1 MLKSLKTQVL
11 LVLALLIILLVTQ
24 AILSRESQS
33 TFVSSL
39 DVTQQ
44 VVTKVNLVRELERD
58 VLDLQRN
65 VLIFKETASPSVV
78 TRFDRIVLKIEENI
92 TELRSKN
99 VDNDAALYSD
109 YIDRM
114 ESHLNDYKDNF
125 ATVVDG
131 RSRRQSVFEQGLLV
145 DLNTIVLEIEQYTSK
160 DFANTKMARDVSK
173 TQYHLT
179 QAQNAAFRYLLTPG
193 QEQVSDFTAQISA
206 AREIIVDTFSKNG
219 LKDPLLNQIDKV
231 QSDLVQLTQITRGY
245 LFLVNVVM
253 AGSANEFLFLTR
265 ELNQLVAEKLLDTN
279 NQVKQNIEFE
289 RQRNAVFSVASIIL
303 ALAIALFFGYRVML
317 PVDKITEVFR
327 KLALGE
333 NIPALPGK
341 NRQDEIGQLA
351 KAADVFHA
359 KNQQTKELLLQ
370 SQELNNRQEILNQEL
385 AQSKIKAEQATV
397 SKSMFLANMSHEIR
411 TPMNGIIGMLDV
423 ALQGELTPTLRD
435 QLSKV
440 SYSTQILMSLIN
452 DILDF
457 SKIEAG
463 KLHIEEVLFSPKS
476 LFESLLANISTR
488 AQEKNL
494 NIHFH
499 INPNL
504 PVHLIGDPLRISQ
517 VLLNL
522 STNAIKFTRNGAVD
536 IAIDYQVCAEQT
548 ANQLQNTTDI
558 SLLMTVADSGIGMSE
573 LQLSTIFDSF
583 TQADGSTSR
592 QFGGTGLGLT
602 IVKQLVD
609 LMNGNVHA
617 SSTQNV
623 GSKFEVLIRVK
634 AQNLYDTVLYSPE
647 QLSGQILY
655 FSDRQTPLLPI
666 DYLDKMNIPWRQ
678 NRTIVLQQM
687 CSELKHDDIVLI
699 DVDDLKQHSQ
709 LLDCITKIKQ
719 TDGKFGF
726 VTDTQPNNLASLLE
740 KKWQTRALSHPFSPE
755 QFMRFIDVVGRSS
768 TTSLQ
773 SLDIQANS
781 KPLYEGHVLLV
792 EDNSINQAVAS
803 QMLSSMGLTYDI
815 AEDGQQAVTKVTN
828 SPHYD
833 LILMDVQMPV
843 MDGYKATKILR
854 EKGFSSLVICGLSAN
869 AMQDDYQKAFDAGMT
884 DYITK
889 PIKFLQLSDLL
900 GKYLN
905 VKNQGL

>member
-1 MLKSLKTQVL
+1 M
-11 LVLALLIILLVTQ
+11 LALLIILLVSQ
-24 AILSRESQS
+24 AILSRKSQS

-78 TRFDRIVLKIEENI
+78 TRFDRIMLKIEEDITKLHNI
-92 TELRSKN
+92 N
-99 VDNDAALYSD
+99 IDDDAALYTD

-114 ESHLNDYKDNF
+114 ESHLSDYKDNF

-145 DLNTIVLEIEQYTSK
+145 DLNKIVLDLEEFTSTTFS
-160 DFANTKMARDVSK
+160 DTEMARDVSK
-173 TQYHLT
+173 TQYHLA

-193 QEQVSDFTAQISA
+193 QEQVADFTSQMSA
-206 AREIIVDTFSKNG
+206 ARDKIITTFANNE
-219 LKDPLLNQIDKV
+219 LKSPLLSQIDRV

-265 ELNQLVAEKLLDTN
+265 ELNQLVAEKLLTTN

-289 RQRNAVFSVASIIL
+289 RQRNALFSVTSIIL

-317 PVDKITEVFR
+317 PVDSITEVFR

-370 SQELNNRQEILNQEL
+370 SQDLNNRQEILNQEL

-411 TPMNGIIGMLDV
+411 TPMNGIIGLLDV

-463 KLHIEEVLFSPKS
+463 KLHIEEILFSPKS

-494 NIHFH
+494 NIRFH

-504 PVHLIGDPLRISQ
+504 PVNLVGDPLRISQ

-522 STNAIKFTRNGAVD
+522 STNAIKFTRNGSVD
-536 IAIDYQVCAEQT
+536 IEIDYQVCDEQT
-548 ANQLQNTTDI
+548 ADQLQNSSNI
-558 SLLMTVADSGIGMSE
+558 SLMMTVTDSGIGMSE
-573 LQLSTIFDSF
+573 QQLATIFDSF

-592 QFGGTGLGLT
+592 KFGGTGLGLT

-609 LMNGNVHA
+609 LMNGKVHA
-617 SSTQNV
+617 SSTQKV
-623 GSKFEVLIRVK
+623 GSKFEVLIKVK
-634 AQNLYDTVLYSPE
+634 AQNLVDTVLQFPE
-647 QLSGQILY
+647 DLTGKILY
-655 FSDRQTPLLPI
+655 FTDRHKPLLPD
-666 DYLDKMNIPWRQ
+666 DYLDKVNIPWQ
-678 NRTIVLQQM
+678 QYRTIALQPI
-687 CSELKHDDIVLI
+687 CADLKQDDMVLI

-726 VTDTQPNNLASLLE
+726 VTDTQPNNLANLLE

-755 QFMRFIDVVGRSS
+755 QFMHFIEVVGRTS
-768 TTSLQ
+768 TTPLQ
-773 SLDIQANS
+773 NIDGQTNG
-781 KPLYEGHVLLV
+781 KPLFEGHVLLV

-815 AEDGQQAVTKVTN
+815 AEDGHQAVTKVTN

-843 MDGYKATKILR
+843 MDGYEATKVLR

-889 PIKFLQLSDLL
+889 PIKFLQLSELL
-900 GKYLN
+900 GKYLV
-905 VKNQGL
+905 VKS

>member
-1 MLKSLKTQVL
+1 LFKSLKTQVL

-39 DVTQQ
+39 DLTQQ

-65 VLIFKETASPSVV
+65 VLIFKETASQSVV
-78 TRFDRIVLKIEENI
+78 TRFGRIMLKIEENI
-92 TELRSKN
+92 AKLRTIN
-99 VDNDAALYSD
+99 VDEDAALYND
-109 YIDRM
+109 YINRM

-145 DLNTIVLEIEQYTSK
+145 DLNTIVLELEQYTSSS
-160 DFANTKMARDVSK
+160 FANIEMARDISK

-193 QEQVSDFTAQISA
+193 QEQVSDFSAQMSSA
-206 AREIIVDTFSKNG
+206 RTIIVAIFTDDA
-219 LKDPLLNQIDKV
+219 LKSPLLNQIDRV

-265 ELNQLVAEKLLDTN
+265 ELNQLVAEKLLTTN
-279 NQVKQNIEFE
+279 NQVKRNIDFE
-289 RQRNAVFSVASIIL
+289 RQRNALFSVASIVL

-317 PVDKITEVFR
+317 PVDSITEVFR

-385 AQSKIKAEQATV
+385 AQSKIKAEQATA

-411 TPMNGIIGMLDV
+411 TPMNGIIGLLDV

-463 KLHIEEVLFSPKS
+463 KLHIEEILFSPKS
-476 LFESLLANISTR
+476 LSESLLANISTR

-499 INPNL
+499 INPSL
-504 PVHLIGDPLRISQ
+504 PVNLIGDPLRISQ

-536 IAIDYQVCAEQT
+536 IKIDYQ
-548 ANQLQNTTDI
+548 ANADQVDQQLENATDI
-558 SLLMTVADSGIGMSE
+558 SLLMTVTDSGIGMSQQ
-573 LQLSTIFDSF
+573 QLSTIFDSF
-583 TQADGSTSR
+583 TQADGTTSR
-592 QFGGTGLGLT
+592 KFGGTGLGLT
-602 IVKQLVD
+602 IVKQLVE
-609 LMNGNVHA
+609 LMNGEVHA

-623 GSKFEVLIRVK
+623 GSKFEVLVKVK
-634 AQNLYDTVLYSPE
+634 AQDFEDTVLQFPE
-647 QLSGQILY
+647 KLSGQILY
-655 FSDRQTPLLPI
+655 FSDQQTPQLAR
-666 DYLDKMNIPWRQ
+666 DYLDKIGIPWQQ
-678 NRTIVLQQM
+678 NRTIVLQQI
-687 CSELKHDDIVLI
+687 CTKLQPDDIVLI
-699 DVDDLKQHSQ
+699 DVDDLKQHS
-709 LLDCITKIKQ
+709 LMLDCITKIKQ
-719 TDGKFGF
+719 ADGRFGF
-726 VTDTQPNNLASLLE
+726 ITDTQPNNLANLLE

-755 QFMRFIDVVGRSS
+755 QFMHFINIIGRTSS
-768 TTSLQ
+768 APLQ
-773 SLDIQANS
+773 DNDIQT
-781 KPLYEGHVLLV
+781 KQFYEGHVLLV

-803 QMLSSMGLTYDI
+803 QMLGSMGLTYDI

-843 MDGYKATKILR
+843 MDGYEATKALR
-854 EKGFSSLVICGLSAN
+854 EKGFASLVICGLSAN

-889 PIKFLQLSDLL
+889 PIKFLQLSELL
-900 GKYLN
+900 GKYLT
-905 VKNQGL
+905 VKS

>member
-1 MLKSLKTQVL
+1 MFKSLKTQVL

-33 TFVSSL
+33 TFVTSL
-39 DVTQQ
+39 DITQQ

-78 TRFDRIVLKIEENI
+78 TRFDRIMLKVEENI
-92 TELRSKN
+92 SKLRMIN
-99 VDNDAALYSD
+99 VDSDAQLYKD

-114 ESHLNDYKDNF
+114 ESHLNDYRDNF

-145 DLNTIVLEIEQYTSK
+145 DLNKIVLELEQFTST
-160 DFANTKMARDVSK
+160 DFADIKMARDISK
-173 TQYHLT
+173 TQYHLI

-193 QEQVSDFTAQISA
+193 QEQVSDFTIQMTA
-206 AREIIVDTFSKNG
+206 AREKIVVSFTDDEVKS
-219 LKDPLLNQIDKV
+219 LLLNQIDQV

-265 ELNQLVAEKLLDTN
+265 ELNQLVAEKLLNTN
-279 NQVKQNIEFE
+279 NQVKLNIEYE
-289 RQRNAVFSVASIIL
+289 RQRNALFSVAGIIL
-303 ALAIALFFGYRVML
+303 ALAIAVFFGYRVML
-317 PVDKITEVFR
+317 PVDSITEVFR

-411 TPMNGIIGMLDV
+411 TPMNGIIGLLDV
-423 ALQGELTPTLRD
+423 ALQGDLSPALRD
-435 QLSKV
+435 QLNKV

-476 LFESLLANISTR
+476 LFENLIANISTR

-494 NIHFH
+494 NIRFH

-504 PVHLIGDPLRISQ
+504 PVKLIGDPLRISQ

-522 STNAIKFTRNGAVD
+522 STNAIKFTRIGCVD
-536 IAIDYQVCAEQT
+536 IKIDYQICDQQT
-548 ANQLQNTTDI
+548 VTELQNASNI
-558 SLLMTVADSGIGMSE
+558 SLLMTVTDSGIGMSE
-573 LQLSTIFDSF
+573 QQLATIFESF
-583 TQADGSTSR
+583 TQADGTTSR
-592 QFGGTGLGLT
+592 KFGGTGLGLT

-609 LMNGNVHA
+609 MMNGEVHA

-623 GSKFEVLIRVK
+623 GSTFEVQIKIK
-634 AQNLYDTVLYSPE
+634 ARDLDDNVLYFSE
-647 QLSGQILY
+647 QLSGQVLY
-655 FSDRQTPLLPI
+655 FSDRKTPLLPLN
-666 DYLDKMNIPWRQ
+666 YLDKVNIPWRQ
-678 NRTIVLQQM
+678 YRTIALPQI
-687 CSELKHDDIVLI
+687 CSELKPDDIVLI
-699 DVDDLKQHSQ
+699 DVEDLKQHSQ
-709 LLDCITKIKQ
+709 LLDCLTKIKQ

-726 VTDTQPNNLASLLE
+726 VTDTQPNNLANLLE
-740 KKWQTRALSHPFSPE
+740 KKWQTQALSHPFSPE
-755 QFMRFIDVVGRSS
+755 QFKHFVEAVGGATSS
-768 TTSLQ
+768 H
-773 SLDIQANS
+773 IQVDDNDTKTKS
-781 KPLYEGHVLLV
+781 LYEGHVLLV
-792 EDNSINQAVAS
+792 EDNSINQTVAS
-803 QMLSSMGLTYDI
+803 QMLRSMGLTYDI

-843 MDGYKATKILR
+843 MDGYEATKALR
-854 EKGFSSLVICGLSAN
+854 EKGFGSLVICGLSAN
-869 AMQDDYQKAFDAGMT
+869 AMQDDYQKAFNAGMT
-884 DYITK
+884 DYIAK
-889 PIKFLQLSDLL
+889 PIKFEQLHKLL
-900 GKYLN
+900 GKYLT
-905 VKNQGL
+905 VKNQII